1 MQTTMNMA
9 EAMVKLH
16 PLIAMQLG
24 DFMDVAASLGAKVI
38 STSHMSAVITAL
50 PTDDPMRQL
59 VIAHDV
65 VAEFTA
71 ANYDCVIKEGNLND
85 THYVTV
91 SYKLPRT

>member
-1 MQTTMNMA
+1 MQTSNMR
-9 EAMVKLH
+9 EALVKMH
-16 PLIAMQLG
+16 PLIAVQLS

-38 STSHMSAVITAL
+38 STTHFSAVMTAM

-65 VAEFTA
+65 HAEFTA
-71 ANYDCVIKEGNLND
+71 ANYISVIKPGNLND

-91 SYKLPRT
+91 QYKLPRN